1 MRRIEIIYIAA
12 LILLTLL
19 NGCASTDRAEDNI
32 PVESQL
38 TESEQTEDAVIENV
52 HSSDEPLLETS
63 DSQETVTA
71 VEIIFDFERMS
82 TMASN
87 QFAIWIEDENG
98 DFVKTIFVTDF
109 TGARRGYRNRDTSL
123 SYWVA
128 KANPDDLSDT
138 AIDAISGATPRAG
151 KQTFVWDMKDANGVR
166 VSDGIYRI
174 MLEGTLYWESNVLC
188 TAVLNTAEPAAGD
201 LPVTID
207 RSEPNN
213 SQNEGMLTGISITVI
228 TKVK

>member
-1 MRRIEIIYIAA
+1 MRRIEIISIAA

-19 NGCASTDRAEDNI
+19 TGCASTDQAEYII
-32 PVESQL
+32 PVESQF
-38 TESEQTEDAVIENV
+38 TESEQNKAAVTDNV
-52 HSSDEPLLETS
+52 HSSDEPLRETS
-63 DSQETVTA
+63 DSQETATA
-71 VEIIFDFERMS
+71 VEVTFDFERMS

-98 DFVKTIFVTDF
+98 ALVKTLFVTDF

-123 SYWVA
+123 SHWVA
-128 KANPDDLSDT
+128 KANPEDLSDT

-151 KQTFVWDMKDANGVR
+151 KQTFVWDMTDANGVR

-188 TAVLNTAEPAAGD
+188 TAVLNTAEPAASD
-201 LPVTID
+201 LPVTIVC
-207 RSEPNN
+207 SEPDN
-213 SQNEGMLTGISITVI
+213 SQNEDMLTRISITVL

>member
-1 MRRIEIIYIAA
+1 MISKETYDKMQEYKAVGLSMLKATEKLGVSYNTVYKWWNKTDEEFFAFQKEHEFVLDNYRQFIIEQLKICPQI
-12 LILLTLL
+12 
-19 NGCASTDRAEDNI
+19 DN
-32 PVESQL
+32 
-38 TESEQTEDAVIENV
+38 
-52 HSSDEPLLETS
+52 
-63 DSQETVTA
+63 
-71 VEIIFDFERMS
+71 
-82 TMASN
+82 
-87 QFAIWIEDENG
+87 
-98 DFVKTIFVTDF
+98 

-138 AIDAISGATPRAG
+138 AIDAIPGATPRAG